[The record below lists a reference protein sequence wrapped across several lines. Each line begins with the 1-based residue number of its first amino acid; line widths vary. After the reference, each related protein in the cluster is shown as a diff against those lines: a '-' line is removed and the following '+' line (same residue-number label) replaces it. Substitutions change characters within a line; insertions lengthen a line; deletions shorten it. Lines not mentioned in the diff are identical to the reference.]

1 MLLLRDQLSTVL
13 GVDPPGRDGM
23 TRWAGEVLAVY
34 RDGLF
39 VTSEEEP

>member
-1 MLLLRDQLSTVL
+1 
-13 GVDPPGRDGM
+13 VDPLGRDGM

-39 VTSEEEP
+39 VRGGEETQR